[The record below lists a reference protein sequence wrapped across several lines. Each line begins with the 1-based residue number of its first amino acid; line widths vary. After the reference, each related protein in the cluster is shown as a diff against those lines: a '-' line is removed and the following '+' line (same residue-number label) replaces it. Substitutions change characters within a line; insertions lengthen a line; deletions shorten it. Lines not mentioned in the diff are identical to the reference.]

1 MSYDKAI
8 EIKPDYHE
16 AWSNRGNSLDD
27 LGRKE
32 EAIVPYE
39 KAIEIKPDYANAF
52 YNRACCYSLMGN
64 LELALE
70 DLTIAFR
77 LNPKHYRQLAA
88 TDRDLDPLRA
98 LTEFISLMETTET

>member
-1 MSYDKAI
+1 MSYDKAIEFKSDDHEAWYNRGNSLSALGRKEEAIVSYDKAI
-8 EIKPDYHE
+8 EIKPDDH
-16 AWSNRGNSLDD
+16 A
-27 LGRKE
+27 
-32 EAIVPYE
+32 
-39 KAIEIKPDYANAF
+39 AF

-88 TDRDLDPLRA
+88 TDRDLDALREEAGFVA
-98 LTEFISLMETTET
+98 LIKNVE